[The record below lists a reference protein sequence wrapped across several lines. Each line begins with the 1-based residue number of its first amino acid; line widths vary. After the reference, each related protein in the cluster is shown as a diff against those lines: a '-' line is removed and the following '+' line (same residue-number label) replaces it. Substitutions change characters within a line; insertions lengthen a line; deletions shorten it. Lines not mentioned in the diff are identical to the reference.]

1 MKSSIVL
8 SPRTL
13 LLAAF
18 TAAATLT
25 GITAASAH
33 DEGRWDRGKSYGNS
47 RYDDDDRGKHNGWS
61 RHDRE
66 DRGEWRER
74 QQRQRAWQQEQE
86 RQRRREAWLEEQR
99 ERERREH
106 RHDRRRGIWDWK

>member
-1 MKSSIVL
+1 MKSSATL
-8 SPRTL
+8 SARTL

-33 DEGRWDRGKSYGNS
+33 DEGRRDRDRFYGSS
-47 RYDDDDRGKHNGWS
+47 RYDDDDRGKHKGWS
-61 RHDRE
+61 KHDRE
-66 DRGEWRER
+66 DRGEWWER

-86 RQRRREAWLEEQR
+86 RQRRHEAWLQAQR
-99 ERERREH
+99 ERERREYRREH
-106 RHDRRRGIWDWK
+106 RRGNWD